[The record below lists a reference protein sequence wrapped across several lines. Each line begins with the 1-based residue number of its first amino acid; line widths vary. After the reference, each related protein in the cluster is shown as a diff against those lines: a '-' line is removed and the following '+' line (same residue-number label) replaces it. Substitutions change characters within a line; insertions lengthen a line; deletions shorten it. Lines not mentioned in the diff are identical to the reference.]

1 MISYYLVAMFG
12 NEVSIGDS
20 LFISVFAMLVVFAV
34 LVAISYLVDL
44 TAFFINKK
52 PTKKIVVETA
62 TSVDNQPN
70 KSSDELV
77 AIIAAA
83 ISSYLDKDTS
93 QFRIK
98 KIRRIPQNDSPW
110 TKRGLLSLINK
121 TK

>member
-20 LFISVFAMLVVFAV
+20 LFISVFAMLIVFAV
-34 LVAISYLVDL
+34 LVTISYLVDL
-44 TAFFINKK
+44 TAFVINKK
-52 PTKKIVVETA
+52 PRKIHIVETA
-62 TSVDNQPN
+62 NNDD
-70 KSSDELV
+70 KSNGKSKNELV
-77 AIIAAA
+77 TIIAATIA
-83 ISSYLDKDTS
+83 SYLDKDTS

-110 TKRGLLSLINK
+110 NKRGLLSLINK

>member
-20 LFISVFAMLVVFAV
+20 LFISVFAMLVVFTV

-110 TKRGLLSLINK
+110 TKRGLLSLINN

>member
-20 LFISVFAMLVVFAV
+20 LFISAFAMLVVFAV

-62 TSVDNQPN
+62 TSVENQPN